1 MKVVS
6 PLAAKT
12 DVRMAAKTDVR
23 MAILPNYKVAMGAR
37 RLSYILYIEGVYFH
51 VKVIVNNHE
60 I

>member
-12 DVRMAAKTDVR
+12 GVRMP
-23 MAILPNYKVAMGAR
+23 ILPNYKVAVEAR
-37 RLSYILYIEGVYFH
+37 RLSYILCIKGVYFH